1 MAVLAEDLSFL
12 GRYTTFPVW
21 IIVFHFRVKQ
31 SKKTS
36 LTLWPRRYNFPENV
50 SPYIL
55 QQFGPHS
62 NIKRYFVRHC
72 FEFIWASII

>member
-1 MAVLAEDLSFL
+1 MAVLAEDLSLL

-36 LTLWPRRYNFPENV
+36 STVWPRRHNFPEN
-50 SPYIL
+50 
-55 QQFGPHS
+55 
-62 NIKRYFVRHC
+62 
-72 FEFIWASII
+72 ASL